1 MIDINAQTVNISFE
15 SLKKEESRRDSV
27 MDVYLKMSNNDLLK
41 NGFYKVVR
49 NDSLFYF
56 LENKQVLKFLDF
68 NNIEKSLA
76 GKALININKILD
88 SIQIHYKLS
97 TSKKLYNSNPQIHNN
112 LLFSL
117 NTKEQQESKSHISEN
132 YYHSFPKNWF
142 GSLSNDNFRINPGFS
157 ITVLYLVDRGYYFK
171 LKNINPLLSKDFHP
185 DKYIKQTVS
194 SKDSMLVCVS
204 LLDDNQTVVI
214 KRDGIDLLLD
224 SISNPNDFKL
234 SKDGSNFSDYFSIVS
249 IAYYPLFRPN
259 SQIDK
264 LNFGPK
270 LELIFSLENSNKLL
284 LISTGE
290 QYNLYNFEN
299 IEFLQKIID

>member
-1 MIDINAQTVNISFE
+1 MIDVNAQTVNISFE
-15 SLKKEESRRDSV
+15 SLKKEESQRDSV

-41 NGFYKVVR
+41 SGFYKVVR

-56 LENKQVLKFLDF
+56 LENKQIIKFLDF
-68 NNIEKSLA
+68 NNIEKSLTD
-76 GKALININKILD
+76 KALININKILD

-97 TSKKLYNSNPQIHNN
+97 TSKKLYNSNPQTHNN

-132 YYHSFPKNWF
+132 YYHSFPQNWF

-157 ITVLYLVDRGYYFK
+157 LTVLYLVDRGYYFK
-171 LKNINPLLSKDFHP
+171 LRNINPLLSKDFLP
-185 DKYIKQTVS
+185 DKYIKQTVN
-194 SKDSMLVCVS
+194 SKDSLLVCIS
-204 LLDDNQTVVI
+204 LLRENQTVLI
-214 KRDGIDLLLD
+214 KRDKIDLLLD
-224 SISNPNDFKL
+224 SISTPNDFKL
-234 SKDGSNFSDYFSIVS
+234 SKDSMNFLDNFSVVS

-264 LNFGPK
+264 LNFAPK
-270 LELIFSLENSNKLL
+270 LELIFSLDKSNRIL

-299 IEFLQKIID
+299 IEFLQKIMD